1 MQLFPA
7 RRMRNVAIAPR
18 AQLCTL
24 LKWLSGWN
32 REELVDPAGWVVA
45 SGLGDGRGLKGLRAG
60 GTVRIH

>member
-45 SGLGDGRGLKGLRAG
+45 SGLGDGGA
-60 GTVRIH
+60 